1 MAKLA
6 RLLNLT
12 AALLESR
19 VPLTAEEIRE
29 RIDGY
34 PSGDLAFHRAFERD
48 KDELRELGVPVETVT
63 VGHQEV
69 SKAGYT
75 IDSERYSLK
84 DPGFTPEELAALQLA
99 RAAVMFEGI
108 AADEVEG
115 TFRKLGGVETPDSEP
130 DAVGSLPLSET
141 MSLLFGAINERRV
154 LGFTYTD
161 TVRSVRPL
169 TLEFD
174 RGRWYLGA
182 FDVDRDGMRNFRV
195 DRIDGEITYGPP
207 NAFEVEN
214 STSTLVTAP
223 WAAGTDD
230 AVTTRVLLDKE
241 PAQATLMEYADLRV
255 VEQRDDAA
263 VIVEADVRSLS
274 GLYGFMAGLLDRAEI
289 LEPASIRQGYVE
301 WLSERV
307 TGVTEGRQQ

>member
-63 VGHQEV
+63 VGHHEA

-75 IDSERYSLK
+75 IDERRYSLK

-108 AADEVEG
+108 AVGEVEG
-115 TFRKLGGVETPDSEP
+115 TFRKLGGVEASSEESG
-130 DAVGSLPLSET
+130 AVGSIPLSET
-141 MSLLFGAINERRV
+141 MTLLFGAINERRV
-154 LGFTYTD
+154 LAFAYGEAL
-161 TVRSVRPL
+161 RSVRPL

-182 FDVDRDGMRNFRV
+182 FDIDREGMRNFRV
-195 DRIDGEITYGPP
+195 DRIDGEITSGPP
-207 NAFEVEN
+207 DAFPAEN
-214 STSTLVTAP
+214 SISTLVTAP
-223 WAAGTDD
+223 WAAGTGDV
-230 AVTTRVLLDKE
+230 VTTRILVDKE
-241 PAQATLMEYADLRV
+241 PAQATLMEYADLRI
-255 VEQRDDAA
+255 VEQRDDAS
-263 VIVEADVRSLS
+263 VVVEADVRSLS
-274 GLYGFMAGLLDRAEI
+274 GLYAFMAGLLERAEI
-289 LEPASIRQGYVE
+289 LEPDSIREGYVE

-307 TGVTEGRQQ
+307 AVTNEGREP